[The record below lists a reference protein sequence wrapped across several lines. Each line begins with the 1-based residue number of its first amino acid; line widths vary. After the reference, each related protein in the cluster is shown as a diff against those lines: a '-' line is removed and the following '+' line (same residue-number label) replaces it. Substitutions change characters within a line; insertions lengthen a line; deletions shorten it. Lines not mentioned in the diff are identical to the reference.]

1 MLHFNHPLMDNNISK
16 DDVSVIINFLKKN
29 KKRIFTQSKKVQTF
43 ENKWSK
49 WLGVRYSVFVNSG
62 SSANLLT
69 LSIIK
74 ILYGTGEI
82 IVPTLTWISDIAS
95 VIQNNFKPVFVDI
108 NPKTLCMDEDH
119 ILKSISNKT
128 KAVFITHAQGFNGLS
143 DRLLKILKRKKIILI
158 EDVCESHGA
167 TFKNKKLGTFGLI
180 SNFSFYYAHHL
191 STIEGGMIS
200 TNNKRIYEL
209 ARMLRSHGMARESGN
224 KRFEKSM
231 INKYP
236 NLSPKF
242 IFLYPAYN
250 LRNNEISAVIGIN
263 QLRRLNKNILAR
275 KKNFKIFLQNLNSK
289 FYRTDYEMEGNS
301 NYAFP
306 LILRD
311 KNLRNRDLLER
322 VMKKNKIE
330 FRRGNAGGGNQ
341 LRQPYLKNFIR
352 KINYNNY
359 KEVDHVHFFGYYIGN
374 YPSLTKK
381 KIINICKILNNISY
395 FNLYK

>member
-1 MLHFNHPLMDNNISK
+1 MSKFNHPLMDNNISK
-16 DDVSVIINFLKKN
+16 NDVSAIIKFLKKN
-29 KKRIFTQSKKVQTF
+29 KKRIFTQSKKVEDF

-49 WLGVRYSVFVNSG
+49 WLGVKYSVFVNSG

-69 LSIIK
+69 LLIIK
-74 ILYGTGEI
+74 ILHGTGEV

-108 NPKTLCMDEDH
+108 NPKTLCMDENH
-119 ILKSISNKT
+119 ILKNINNKT

-143 DRLLKILKRKKIILI
+143 DNLLKILRKKNIILL

-191 STIEGGMIS
+191 STIEGGMICTS
-200 TNNKRIYEL
+200 DKKIYEL
-209 ARMLRSHGMARESGN
+209 ARMLRAHGMVRESGN
-224 KRFEKSM
+224 KKFEKSM
-231 INKYP
+231 IRKYP

-250 LRNNEISAVIGIN
+250 FRNNEISAIIGIN
-263 QLRRLNKNILAR
+263 QLKRLTKNIAIR
-275 KKNFKIFLQNLNSK
+275 KKNFEIFLNHLDSK
-289 FYRTDYEMEGNS
+289 FYRTNYQLRGNS

-306 LILRD
+306 LVLKK
-311 KNLRNRDLLER
+311 KNLKNRDLLER
-322 VMKKNKIE
+322 VMKQNKIE

-341 LRQPYLKNFIR
+341 LRQPYLKNIVR
-352 KINYNNY
+352 KINYKY
-359 KEVDHVHFFGYYIGN
+359 FKEVDHIHFYGYYIGN
-374 YPSLTKK
+374 YPSLTER
-381 KIINICKILNNISY
+381 KIFDICKILNNISY
-395 FNLYK
+395 S